1 MWSGTTLAGYAM
13 TLSVAS
19 DTVYLLA
26 LPGTLCLLT
35 VVIVGVHRVQRR
47 RVSLSADADP
57 RHLLRLHRAVVL
69 RRYGFLLAL
78 AAVLCAVPLLAEVMV
93 LYPLVGIGLGV
104 AKVVHYFLFGQL
116 SLLRAQARVLS
127 VYEPEFRDPVR
138 IVLGL
143 DHGRLCLRVGEGERR
158 SPRMVARGVADH
170 HADEPGIVGG
180 GWFAGDDE
188 LGGVLATP
196 DGDLLL
202 LVPQDGKER
211 ARHRSRADAER
222 KVRERRAGLDRLHP

>member
-26 LPGTLCLLT
+26 VPGTLCLLT
-35 VVIVGVHRVQRR
+35 VVIVGVHRVQRG
-47 RVSLSADADP
+47 RVDLPSDADLH
-57 RHLLRLHRAVVL
+57 RRLRLHRAVVL
-69 RRYGFLLAL
+69 RRYGSLMAL
-78 AAVLCAVPLLAEVMV
+78 AAVLCAAPLVADVMV

-143 DHGRLCLRVGEGERR
+143 GHGRLCLRVGEGQRR
-158 SPRMVARGVADH
+158 SPRMVALVGAVVG
-170 HADEPGIVGG
+170 DEPGITGG

-196 DGDLLL
+196 GGALLL

-222 KVRERRAGLDRLHP
+222 KARERRAGLDRLHP